1 MELLMPIYM
10 PRFALFTLLSALLF
24 NVLAV
29 PNTAQAHDWK
39 TPEDAINAYIKAV
52 KTGSGEH
59 IKMAFTESASIQFYD
74 DIGEYLSYSRDEF
87 AELVDSGGDWDAK
100 IEITDLKKTG
110 RAANATVEF
119 TWDGT
124 VDGKKAKKGYVDYL
138 NLIYDNKK
146 SWHIT
151 DKVAQYV
158 DR

>member
-1 MELLMPIYM
+1 MS
-10 PRFALFTLLSALLF
+10 RFAFITLLSAFLLVF
-24 NVLAV
+24 VIT
-29 PNTAQAHDWK
+29 PNSAIAHGWK

-59 IKMAFTESASIQFYD
+59 IEMAFTESASIQYHD
-74 DIGEYLSYSRDEF
+74 DKGEYLSYTRDEF
-87 AELVDSGGDWDAK
+87 AKLVDSGSDWDAK

-119 TWDGT
+119 TW
-124 VDGKKAKKGYVDYL
+124 GKQNEKGYVDYL

>member
-1 MELLMPIYM
+1 ML
-10 PRFALFTLLSALLF
+10 RFALLTLKAALLLTF
-24 NVLAV
+24 LTAANLA
-29 PNTAQAHDWK
+29 NAHDWK
-39 TPEDAINAYIKAV
+39 TPEDAINAYIKGV

-59 IKMAFTESASIQFYD
+59 IKMAFTESASIQYYD
-74 DIGEYLSYSRDEF
+74 DNGDYLSYTRDEF
-87 AELVDSGGDWDAK
+87 AKLVNSGNSWDAT

-124 VDGKKAKKGYVDYL
+124 VDGKKVKKGYVDYL